1 MIHDH
6 IIHYSLKEQPVFWK
20 KPKTNLGKSGNREI
34 YTKKARDPH
43 GQRAFKN
50 VQKNHWKI

>member
-1 MIHDH
+1 MITLF
-6 IIHYSLKEQPVFWK
+6 IERTARFLEEAV
-20 KPKTNLGKSGNREI
+20 KTNLGKSGNREI
-34 YTKKARDPH
+34 YTKKTRDPL